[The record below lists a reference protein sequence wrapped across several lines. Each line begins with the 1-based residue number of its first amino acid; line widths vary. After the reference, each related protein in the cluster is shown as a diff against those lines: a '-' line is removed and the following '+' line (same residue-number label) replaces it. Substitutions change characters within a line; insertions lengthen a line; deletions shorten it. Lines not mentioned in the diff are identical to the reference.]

1 MAGRVGNVLVVATRR
16 GRIGPD
22 DWPVV
27 RTSLEALPIEIDP
40 VSNSRVWGPALELA
54 NAYGIS
60 AHDAYDLAID
70 TIETAAAMFAEAGRP
85 FPPPAVA
92 RDDFSGR
99 VTLRLPK
106 SLHWALARAAGDEGI
121 SLNKH
126 LVTVLASHAGALTAG
141 NAGS

>member
-1 MAGRVGNVLVVATRR
+1 MTKTVNPYAYNVTVRKGVFEGAALFEARVQEL
-16 GRIGPD
+16 PD
-22 DWPVV
+22 VC
-27 RTSLEALPIEIDP
+27 EYAE
-40 VSNSRVWGPALELA
+40 
-54 NAYGIS
+54 S

-85 FPPPAVA
+85 FPSPAVA

-126 LVTVLASHAGALTAG
+126 LVTVLASHAGALTARKA
-141 NAGS
+141 NS